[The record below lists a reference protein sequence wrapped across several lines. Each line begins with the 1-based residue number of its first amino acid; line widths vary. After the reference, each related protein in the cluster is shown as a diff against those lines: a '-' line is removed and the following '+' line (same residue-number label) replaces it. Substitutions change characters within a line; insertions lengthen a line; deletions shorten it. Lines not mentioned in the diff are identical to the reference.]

1 MDDLL
6 VQKYLVILRLVT
18 SFFDVYEDCKRIK
31 RRKTFSASYM
41 LTLKSKIG
49 LSGSQT
55 VIIVLLIKYPYE
67 VASRSYCQNRSCQPQ
82 ICDVIKWKIMFT
94 FICSNSP
101 IVNTPNCYSTVDA
114 KHYQSTMLS
123 STAQVD
129 RHSPG
134 LCQPPVATFTTR
146 RLIIT
151 ETAKTAVRSITP
163 EVAEAH
169 TLPAE
174 IGVDHVTEQL
184 PVEVP
189 AAQPRCHT
197 AQDVLTRYT
206 LHICEF

>member
-1 MDDLL
+1 
-6 VQKYLVILRLVT
+6 
-18 SFFDVYEDCKRIK
+18 
-31 RRKTFSASYM
+31 
-41 LTLKSKIG
+41 
-49 LSGSQT
+49 
-55 VIIVLLIKYPYE
+55 
-67 VASRSYCQNRSCQPQ
+67 
-82 ICDVIKWKIMFT
+82 MFT

-184 PVEVP
+184 PVEVQ

-206 LHICEF
+206 LHICEFWLGSHWPIRAIRATSFLRIRVGLELQTNFVTNSDPKWTHPLYSKPQLSWTNFACPLLFIKFKINLQTS